1 MLASLTEA
9 VVGGIIGATA
19 TLAAVLLG
27 IWLPRRYALRDRTRQ
42 EASRLREEG
51 AAAVEPVRHLLIE
64 ARPNRLILKAGP
76 RSRSDFEDFWTRWRQ
91 LRDRLMTFAS
101 GQSSREVLVIAL
113 QLREAVERSL
123 MSSAWAV
130 QEALS
135 GPPTAESVEA
145 AAQDHAKAVE
155 LAHALRWKIRGEEA
169 PEFSLY
175 DDDPDL
181 SGPSIPVKGPIPE
194 LPQDDPAPAPPK

>member
-9 VVGGIIGATA
+9 FVGGIIGATA

-42 EASRLREEG
+42 EASRLRVEG
-51 AAAVEPVRHLLIE
+51 AEAVEPVRHLLIE
-64 ARPNRLILKAGP
+64 ARPNRLMLKAGP
-76 RSRSDFEDFWTRWRQ
+76 SSRSDFEDFWTRWRQ

-135 GPPTAESVEA
+135 GAAPAESVA
-145 AAQDHAKAVE
+145 AAEQEHAKAVE

-169 PEFSLY
+169 PESSLY
-175 DDDPDL
+175 DEDPDPHTMG
-181 SGPSIPVKGPIPE
+181 GPSIPVLGPIP
-194 LPQDDPAPAPPK
+194 DDE